1 MECNTDSTSCEN
13 CSSSVCYMRSA
24 TTGASLCRQCTI
36 PLQEDVEVNEYFALQ
51 FHGENLWGNTQFN
64 KSIMVEEKIGELL
77 LLKMNAQI

>member
-1 MECNTDSTSCEN
+1 M
-13 CSSSVCYMRSA
+13 SSS
-24 TTGASLCRQCTI
+24 ASLCRQCTI

-77 LLKMNAQI
+77 LLKMNVQICCYRYLYIKYIIKLLL

>member
-1 MECNTDSTSCEN
+1 
-13 CSSSVCYMRSA
+13 MRSA

-77 LLKMNAQI
+77 LAGKYYKWARFTSSYKKIHT